1 MPCPLRYEQ
10 VFNMHVSETQE
21 LVDKVLLADK
31 IITEQQLGWR
41 WLAPPADLMPKPAAT
56 MTTKT
61 TVATLE
67 SKVVYIY

>member
-1 MPCPLRYEQ
+1 
-10 VFNMHVSETQE
+10 MHVNETQE

-41 WLAPPADLMPKPAAT
+41 WLAPPAHLMPKPAAA

-67 SKVVYIY
+67 SKVLCEPTHP